1 MNQSVVHPLPRP
13 TRSQNYGI
21 LALKA
26 TPTASSAGTRTSTST
41 STATSTASSTA
52 TTAERAP
59 SRGGVRF
66 LSRRPLYLLSS

>member
-21 LALKA
+21 L
-26 TPTASSAGTRTSTST
+26 ASSAGTRTSTST